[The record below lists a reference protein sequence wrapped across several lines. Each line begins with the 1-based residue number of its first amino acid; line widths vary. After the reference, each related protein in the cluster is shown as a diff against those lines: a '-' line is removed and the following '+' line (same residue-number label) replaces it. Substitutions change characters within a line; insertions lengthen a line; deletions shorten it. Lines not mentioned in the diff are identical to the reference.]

1 MNVFNII
8 TKQGNTQTKTP
19 MRYQYTSTR
28 MAKIIKTDN
37 IKCC

>member
-1 MNVFNII
+1 MFNII

-19 MRYQYTSTR
+19 KRDQYTSTR
-28 MAKIIKTDN
+28 MAKIIKTDS